1 MPVTKLSDLT
11 SAGSLASGDLFYV
24 VQTAGVGG
32 KKATLSQLATL
43 LGSSFLGLTAQA
55 ADSAKLGGTAAA
67 SFLLASTAASTY
79 QTQSGM
85 SAYQLALVSGTSIK
99 TVGGVSLLG
108 SGDVSVGGGG
118 DMLLG
123 TAQEVTAAK
132 TFDVSTLLLKGSTSG
147 TSTLNAAAVAGTTTF
162 TLPGSSG
169 TLALLSD
176 IPSLSG
182 YETTSHASSTYQTL
196 AGMSGY
202 LTTSGTAADSSKLG
216 GTAAA
221 SYLLSATAASTYL
234 ALSGGTLT
242 GSLTLGGN
250 ISAAAW
256 TTAGIKLKGGGSTL
270 TDTTSSGT
278 VALAVTNKL
287 GGNTIAASSATTYT
301 DYGTLYL
308 DVPAAG
314 TNVTI
319 TNPWSLIA
327 SGAMKSTALTLTGG
341 TLTLNGATSGASV
354 LSAPAVAGSAT
365 ITLPGVTSTLA
376 TLGANTFTALQTIT
390 VGAANTGVLASTGY
404 SLTGSDTTSMVN
416 LAGTWN
422 TSGTPTAL
430 KLNVT
435 DTASNS
441 SSLLMDLQIGGA
453 SKFKIRKDGL
463 LIIGDV
469 TNGGAYG
476 FPAAGAFQAVGTDS
490 QCSFQSTIFGVSI
503 RSGGYFAWAS
513 SSSSASAS
521 TDTALFRDAAGV
533 IAQRNGVNAQKFRA
547 YSTYTDASNYERAAI
562 NTTAGTQIELA
573 AETAG
578 TGGDNL
584 DVVLTPAGTG
594 VVKFGSYTALG
605 AEALAG
611 YITIKDAAGNTRKLA
626 VIA

>member
-1 MPVTKLSDLT
+1 MADTKLSAL
-11 SAGSLASGDLFYV
+11 SAASSLSGTDLFYV
-24 VQTAGVGG
+24 VQTAGAGG
-32 KKATLSQLATL
+32 VKATLSQL
-43 LGSSFLGLTAQA
+43 
-55 ADSAKLGGTAAA
+55 
-67 SFLLASTAASTY
+67 
-79 QTQSGM
+79 
-85 SAYQLALVSGTSIK
+85 
-99 TVGGVSLLG
+99 
-108 SGDVSVGGGG
+108 
-118 DMLLG
+118 
-123 TAQEVTAAK
+123 
-132 TFDVSTLLLKGSTSG
+132 
-147 TSTLNAAAVAGTTTF
+147 N
-162 TLPGSSG
+162 
-169 TLALLSD
+169 
-176 IPSLSG
+176 
-182 YETTSHASSTYQTL
+182 
-196 AGMSGY
+196 
-202 LTTSGTAADSSKLG
+202 
-216 GTAAA
+216 
-221 SYLLSATAASTYL
+221 
-234 ALSGGTLT
+234 
-242 GSLTLGGN
+242 
-250 ISAAAW
+250 
-256 TTAGIKLKGGGSTL
+256 
-270 TDTTSSGT
+270 
-278 VALAVTNKL
+278 
-287 GGNTIAASSATTYT
+287 
-301 DYGTLYL
+301 TLY
-308 DVPAAG
+308 AG
-314 TNVTI
+314 
-319 TNPWSLIA
+319 
-327 SGAMKSTALTLTGG
+327 
-341 TLTLNGATSGASV
+341 
-354 LSAPAVAGSAT
+354 
-365 ITLPGVTSTLA
+365 
-376 TLGANTFTALQTIT
+376 LGANTFTSLQTIT

-404 SLTGSDTTSMVN
+404 SLTGSDATSMVN

-422 TSGTPTAL
+422 TSGTPTAI

-441 SSLLMDLQIGGA
+441 ASLLLDLQIGGA

-476 FPAAGAFQAVGTDS
+476 FPSAGAFQAFGTDS
-490 QCSFQSTIFGVSI
+490 QCSFQSLIFGVSV